1 MRLYNYDEE
10 SKIPMRGIDA
20 ACLGNRRLYWD
31 VSTLNLRNRASVAG
45 GRYLTARKRKT
56 NCADEDVIGDIS
68 VSSIRMV
75 SDSGSSGRSSSSC
88 HFHNS
93 DKDSDSRSTGS
104 SQGTGT
110 RSAALI
116 DRRMSNF
123 V

>member
-56 NCADEDVIGDIS
+56 NCADEDVIVDI
-68 VSSIRMV
+68 SSIRMV
-75 SDSGSSGRSSSSC
+75 SDSGSSRRSSSSC

-110 RSAALI
+110 GSVALI